1 MQHDRL
7 IELASQFK
15 AAGVDAAELRR
26 MQTELDM
33 LESPPGLFSRLTR
46 SARAAAGRQWANIV
60 GELKESGELMG
71 ILRRRIAEG
80 ERLSE
85 AEADKVRA
93 QVLDMMRMVPAGVIA
108 VANSALP
115 VPGTGLLTPWIL
127 ARLGLMPS
135 RWREAHLLD
144 QLRKASEHLR
154 EQGLHEQ
161 AARID
166 ALGRELEDEADAR
179 DRAAHDAAL
188 LTHPNQPDLLYEAAL
203 LAERIG
209 RMDVLEA
216 NLRAVIR
223 IKPDHAHA
231 YNALGYSFADRNER
245 LPEAHGLIAKALAL
259 APNDPFILDS
269 MGWVLYRMG
278 NAAGAIENLERAWK
292 LRSDPEIAAHLGEVL
307 WKSGRRDEA
316 TRTWRDAERAHP
328 GNEVLT
334 GVIKRFLP

>member
-188 LTHPNQPDLLYEAAL
+188 LTHWDANDNGQWDTE
-203 LAERIG
+203 ERATYATA
-209 RMDVLEA
+209 LEA
-216 NLRAVIR
+216 MMREARARAAQKRWFLSI
-223 IKPDHAHA
+223 DHQVF
-231 YNALGYSFADRNER
+231 GPVR
-245 LPEAHGLIAKALAL
+245 LSEISAATSHDGLLVCF
-259 APNDPFILDS
+259 D
-269 MGWVLYRMG
+269 G
-278 NAAGAIENLERAWK
+278 
-292 LRSDPEIAAHLGEVL
+292 
-307 WKSGRRDEA
+307 KSGWFALDHLLGG
-316 TRTWRDAERAHP
+316 DP
-328 GNEVLT
+328 SSS
-334 GVIKRFLP
+334 